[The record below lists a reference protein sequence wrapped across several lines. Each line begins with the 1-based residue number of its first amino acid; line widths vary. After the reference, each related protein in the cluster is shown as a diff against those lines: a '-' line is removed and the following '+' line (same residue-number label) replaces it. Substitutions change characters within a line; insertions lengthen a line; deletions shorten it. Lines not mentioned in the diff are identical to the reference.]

1 MPDQVRHDGTF
12 GVPLNQNS
20 RVRYLLWIGL
30 VTLAVSIFFP
40 IDTLELTNKRTGQVI
55 LRWIVSTDDQVVYR
69 YIHSVE
75 KTPVEAQFSI
85 EDDQSMRL
93 TETRFP
99 SYGAGLPNAVGEKT
113 HTSGWITLSSSQKM
127 ESFSTYFS
135 SINHPSVVIHNR
147 KWEIESLFKDGD
159 ILALTVKTRPL
170 WMIIPTVLSN
180 RTVPNQ

>member
-1 MPDQVRHDGTF
+1 MTEL
-12 GVPLNQNS
+12 GVLLNQKS
-20 RVRYLLWIGL
+20 RLRYFLWIGF
-30 VTLAVSIFFP
+30 VVFAVSLFIPF
-40 IDTLELTNKRTGQVI
+40 DALELTNKRTGQVI

-85 EDDQSMRL
+85 EGDQFMRL

-135 SINHPSVVIHNR
+135 SINHPSIVIHNR
-147 KWEIESLFKDGD
+147 KWEIESFFIDGD

-170 WMIIPTVLSN
+170 WMIIPSVLSN